1 LATTNRN
8 STTIIAVITT
18 LVVAGAGGFMIGQRL
33 GAKGATLEGQVVA
46 TVNGTEITKADVYER
61 MVPIIGK
68 SVVQD
73 LIDEILVDQAARE
86 AGVTVTPQEVDEAV
100 ARIQKQVGGEAQFN
114 QLLATY
120 GYTMDS
126 FRAYQEFRLKA
137 SKILA
142 PQITVT
148 DDEVRQYFE
157 ENIAAYDQRQVHAR
171 HILVSDEETAREV
184 KAQLDQGADFA
195 TLAKEKSIDTATKD
209 KGGDLGTFGRG
220 RMVSAFEDVV
230 FNLGVNEISEPFQ
243 TSYGWHVAQ
252 VLEITGEPPNFEA
265 VKETVKQDLINEK
278 VGEQLSSWLAELRA
292 KAKITNT
299 LDQMAAG

>member
-1 LATTNRN
+1 MATTNRN